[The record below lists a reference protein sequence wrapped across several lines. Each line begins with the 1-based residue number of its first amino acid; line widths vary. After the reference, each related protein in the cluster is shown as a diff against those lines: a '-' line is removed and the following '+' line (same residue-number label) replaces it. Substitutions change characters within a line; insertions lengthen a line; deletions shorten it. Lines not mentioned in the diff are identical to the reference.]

1 MLTLLF
7 INLLIF
13 IACSDPLGMENKK
26 IKDSQITVSSNYDES
41 DSGKTARLHTNIPKW
56 GAWCPNITNAENKHI
71 IKYYDEYI
79 QIDLLDL
86 TTITKV
92 ATQGR
97 SLSGGT
103 EYVKSYQISYSYDN
117 RDWIYIM
124 YYTEKSSNVKV
135 NMVKTGQCFTSQY
148 TCIHCTTFSH
158 GYNYFYST
166 CTLSELICSE
176 WPASDKSV
184 PDTQKSTNRNIKIC
198 GKECIIGEVWYYNG
212 GHTCFTYDIG

>member
-7 INLLIF
+7 INLLIV

-56 GAWCPNITNAENKHI
+56 GAWCPNITNAEKENI
-71 IKYYDEYI
+71 YYDEYI

-117 RDWIYIM
+117 RDWMYIM

-135 NMVKTGQCFTSQY
+135 NMVKTGHDLLHNIHVY
-148 TCIHCTTFSH
+148 TVRHSAMDIIIFI
-158 GYNYFYST
+158 
-166 CTLSELICSE
+166 LR
-176 WPASDKSV
+176 V
-184 PDTQKSTNRNIKIC
+184 PCQN
-198 GKECIIGEVWYYNG
+198 
-212 GHTCFTYDIG
+212 